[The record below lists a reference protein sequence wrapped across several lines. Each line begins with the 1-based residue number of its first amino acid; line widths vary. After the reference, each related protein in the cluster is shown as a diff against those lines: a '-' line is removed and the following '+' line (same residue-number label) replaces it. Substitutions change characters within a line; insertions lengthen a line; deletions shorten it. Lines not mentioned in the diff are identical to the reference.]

1 MGWGGLDRP
10 QLYFALFYRVSSTNA
25 EANTAQITWFVAR
38 FKTKD
43 AAHYDSAQK
52 THRFRHGNDVTE
64 WQMGI
69 QLSADVAWAWSLY
82 GRTTTVPANR
92 NLTFRLWINVD
103 TYSSDSTHTYYS
115 SVTIEGGSPY
125 FSVDRGTKLTLP
137 PLTLGQSATLSLKKA
152 VSNSTCSIKAQFL
165 HPSGGSI
172 GSYDVVK
179 KTIATSVTWTP
190 PIEVASYVT
199 DSTSIPVRF
208 YVYTYTDD
216 TNRDHW
222 DQYPLPQATTYM
234 PSSVAPSVSISVTDG
249 NGYAD
254 MFDGRFLHS
263 KSTFKVVSTGTE
275 SYGSPIYS
283 YLTTITGKTEMNED
297 VNLTLYGEEAT
308 SDIANIVGPVTIK
321 TTVTDGR
328 GRSGSTTV
336 VKTAIKYEPP
346 TITDLAVHRCDQ
358 DGTENDQGSYVSF
371 TFSSAVQSLSNKNT
385 AKYWYSYKS
394 SADTAY
400 TSQELTALANSYA
413 VSGHTVI
420 IPAEQN
426 YSYVIIVRVQ
436 DKVMMTERAT
446 QASTAA
452 TVLDFKASGH
462 GVALGKVSEEEDTFE
477 CNYKAH
483 FYKQVKFDV
492 PPDLP
497 GMTVDENLTENGTN
511 PVQGKAI
518 YAALKNH
525 AAQEAGS
532 AQAGHVKL
540 LDQAGGSYDAGAG
553 YAATPKALDDALN
566 AAFEVTGGGTGR
578 GYLAPDSFLV
588 GNGNSAV
595 QLKTPA
601 QVRDTIKD
609 DTGWKTY
616 STSYPC
622 VQYRKV
628 NDIVYICAYSGAQIN
643 LTAGSYTTVG
653 RVDASYA
660 PSVSIYFPAN
670 TVGGGKAI
678 DGFVGMDGY
687 IKLYSQV
694 STGYWAFSVSY
705 PI

>member
-1 MGWGGLDRP
+1 M
-10 QLYFALFYRVSSTNA
+10 V
-25 EANTAQITWFVAR
+25 
-38 FKTKD
+38 
-43 AAHYDSAQK
+43 
-52 THRFRHGNDVTE
+52 HRFRVGNNVYGGSVSVNQAANTTETIDTFTATVKSGVSTLVRYYIEVAQNFNGTYFASVTTND
-64 WQMGI
+64 GYI
-69 QLSADVAWAWSLY
+69 NYPA
-82 GRTTTVPANR
+82 RTTAVFVASQMVT
-92 NLTFRLWINVD
+92 L
-103 TYSSDSTHTYYS
+103 
-115 SVTIEGGSPY
+115 VTIPTNDAY
-125 FSVDRGTKLTLP
+125 T
-137 PLTLGQSATLSLKKA
+137 
-152 VSNSTCSIKAQFL
+152 IKIS
-165 HPSGGSI
+165 HPSSGAKSRITYTCGKAS
-172 GSYDVVK
+172 G
-179 KTIATSVTWTP
+179 TIVEATTAATTHTWTP
-190 PIEVASYVT
+190 PASLLNQSP
-199 DSTSIPVRF
+199 DSEEFEIKLTVS
-208 YVYTYTDD
+208 TYDESKGAWYANAAAGYFTL
-216 TNRDHW
+216 R
-222 DQYPLPQATTYM
+222 AKAAAA
-234 PSSVAPSVSISVTDG
+234 VAPSVSISVTDG

-254 MFDGRFLHS
+254 IFNGNFLHS

-308 SDIANIVGPVTIK
+308 SDITNIVGSVTIK
-321 TTVTDGR
+321 TTATDGR
-328 GRSGSTTV
+328 GRSGSATV

-385 AKYWYSYKS
+385 AKYWYLYKS
-394 SADTAY
+394 SADTTY
-400 TSQELTALANSYA
+400 TSQELTALANNYA

-497 GMTVDENLTENGTN
+497 GMTVDEALTENGTN

-532 AQAGHVKL
+532 TQAGHVKL

-578 GYLAPDSFLV
+578 GYLTPDSFLV

-601 QVRDTIKD
+601 QVRDAIKD

-628 NDIVYICAYSGAQIN
+628 NDIVYVCAYSGAQVN
-643 LTAGSYTTVG
+643 LTAGAYTTVG

-660 PSVSIYFPAN
+660 PSVSIYFSAN

-678 DGFVGMDGY
+678 DGFVGLDGY
-687 IKLYSQV
+687 VKLYSQV